1 MSSSRA
7 GLHGSTPVLDVVLT
21 SLGLTPRQDQH
32 VLGIQ
37 AGDNV
42 VEVVNLHNVIIVSL
56 LGFVEHDVVDLFQSI
71 RDSFLDI
78 IVGDLELVSIHSS
91 DSLDFLGSQISRS
104 DLETDGDTL
113 KLRGRISIASN
124 KG

>member
-21 SLGLTPRQDQH
+21 SLGLTPRQDQY

-56 LGFVEHDVVDLFQSI
+56 LGFVEHDVVNLLQGI

-78 IVGDLELVSIHSS
+78 TVGDLELVSIHSS

-113 KLRGRISIASN
+113 E
-124 KG
+124 